1 MKTFIRK
8 LFTVFV
14 IYSFLLAGCAG
25 QGGGGISTTRV
36 GPQPSSTLNKD
47 NETGEQQTMAI
58 SRQRLDVIVPVFE
71 PGLPEDPAN
80 YEEESVWPELRR
92 AEANRF
98 AWKLKETLEATGQF
112 GAVRVTPDSEATGDL
127 YVLGKI
133 VESNGKEVEIDV
145 LVMDIS
151 GRKWLDDS
159 YEHEVVD
166 TFHQDLRNDGK
177 DSYEP
182 LFTEVAQD
190 IIEKLKKYK
199 NKELA
204 DLHYLADL
212 RFGANFSDAAFGQ
225 YMQESR
231 GKISLIA
238 KPSQDDPMYQRI
250 KALRVRDQLF
260 IDSMQANYTAFS
272 DQMDESYKMWQEQ
285 SLIEVQAE
293 RAADRATWGK
303 ALGGALLIGLAVLS
317 GVAGANSDSSGGTA
331 AGATGAILGGMVG
344 TKMIQESFKTSEEA
358 EMHRDA
364 INELGQSLDMEL
376 APQVIAFEEET
387 VELTGDAK
395 EQFNQWRDFL
405 QEIYAQEMTPDVQ
418 L

>member
-1 MKTFIRK
+1 MMFIRK

-14 IYSFLLAGCAG
+14 IFTFLLAGCAG
-25 QGGGGISTTRV
+25 QGGGISTTRV
-36 GPQPSSTLNKD
+36 GPQPSSTVYKEK
-47 NETGEQQTMAI
+47 ETAEQQAVAV
-58 SRQRLDVIVPVFE
+58 QLQKLDVIVPVFE
-71 PGLPEDPAN
+71 PGLPENPAD
-80 YEEESVWPELRR
+80 YEEENVWPELRR

-98 AWKLKETLEATGQF
+98 AWKLKEALDSTGKF

-133 VESNGKEVEIDV
+133 IESNGKEVEIDV

-151 GRKWLDDS
+151 GRKWFDDS
-159 YEHEVVD
+159 YEHEVTD
-166 TFHQDLRNDGK
+166 AFHQDQRNDGA
-177 DSYEP
+177 DPYDP
-182 LFTEVAQD
+182 LFDETAQD
-190 IIEKLKKYK
+190 IVEKLKKYK

-204 DLHYLADL
+204 DLHYLADI

-225 YMQESR
+225 YMQESY

-238 KPSQDDPMYQRI
+238 KPSEDDPMYQRI
-250 KALRVRDQLF
+250 KALRIRDQLF

-272 DQMDESYKMWQEQ
+272 DQMDESYSMWQEQ
-285 SLIEVQAE
+285 SLIEIQAE

-303 ALGGALLIGLAVLS
+303 ALGGAVLIGLAVLS

-331 AGATGAILGGMVG
+331 AGATGAILGGMMG
-344 TKMIQESFKTSEEA
+344 TQMIKESFKTSEEA

-376 APQVIAFEEET
+376 APQVIAFEKET
-387 VELTGDAK
+387 IELTGDAK
-395 EQFNQWRDFL
+395 EQFDQWRDFL
-405 QEIYAQEMTPDVQ
+405 QKIYAQEMTPDVQ

>member
-1 MKTFIRK
+1 MFIRK
-8 LFTVFV
+8 LFTVYV
-14 IYSFLLAGCAG
+14 IFSFLLTSCAG
-25 QGGGGISTTRV
+25 QSGGLSKTRV
-36 GPQPSSTLNKD
+36 GPQPSSTLGHEKGQD
-47 NETGEQQTMAI
+47 IDKEQNLEI
-58 SRQRLDVIVPVFE
+58 SFQKLDIIVPVFE
-71 PGLPEDPAN
+71 PGLPEDPAS
-80 YEEESVWPELRR
+80 YEKEGVWPELRR

-98 AWKLKETLEATGQF
+98 AWKLKEALEKTGRF

-127 YVLGKI
+127 YILGEI
-133 VESNGKEVEIDV
+133 IESNGEEVEIDV

-151 GRKWLDDS
+151 GREWLDES
-159 YEHEVVD
+159 YDHEVRED
-166 TFHQDLRNDGK
+166 FHQDLRNDGK
-177 DSYEP
+177 DPYAP
-182 LFTEVAQD
+182 LFTAVTSD
-190 IIEKLKKYK
+190 IIEKLKTYD

-238 KPSQDDPMYQRI
+238 KPSEDDPMYQRI

-272 DQMDESYKMWQEQ
+272 EQMDESYKMWQEQ
-285 SLIEVQAE
+285 SLIEAQAE
-293 RAADRATWGK
+293 RAASRATWGK
-303 ALGGALLIGLAVLS
+303 AIGGVLLIGLAVLS
-317 GVAGANSDSSGGTA
+317 GVAGARSDSSGGTA
-331 AGATGAILGGMVG
+331 AGATGAIIGGMAG
-344 TKMIQESFKTSEEA
+344 SQMIKESFKTSEEA

-376 APQVIAFEEET
+376 APQVIAFEKET

-395 EQFNQWRDFL
+395 EQFDQWRDFL
-405 QEIYAQEMTPDVQ
+405 QKMYTQEMTPDVQ